1 MTNEDFSKAK
11 QIKQDLKALKDL
23 TISVGASKELIDSW
37 KNWANGEID
46 RLNKEFDK
54 LWLQMNPEFNRR
66 KLCGTDLKKG
76 IQKVFAE

>member
-46 RLNKEFDK
+46 RLNKEFDE
-54 LWLQMNPEFNRR
+54 LWLQMNPEFNR
-66 KLCGTDLKKG
+66 G
-76 IQKVFAE
+76 IYEYNKWRLDWISQ

>member
-1 MTNEDFSKAK
+1 MMKNGLNFRYRFLLLKRKRKGKGGNMTNKDFSKAK

-46 RLNKEFDK
+46 RLNKEFDE
-54 LWLQMNPEFNRR
+54 L
-66 KLCGTDLKKG
+66 
-76 IQKVFAE
+76 

>member
-23 TISVGASKELIDSW
+23 TISVGVSKELIDSW

-46 RLNKEFDK
+46 RLNKEFHE

-66 KLCGTDLKKG
+66 KYYEQFRYSIKRFLC
-76 IQKVFAE
+76 

>member
-1 MTNEDFSKAK
+1 MTIEDISKSK
-11 QIKQDLKALKDL
+11 QIIHDLKTLKDL

-46 RLNKEFDK
+46 RLNKVFDE

-66 KLCGTDLKKG
+66 KYYGMSTYLL
-76 IQKVFAE
+76 

>member
-46 RLNKEFDK
+46 RLNKEFDE
-54 LWLQMNPEFNRR
+54 LWLHMKPEFHQEMEN
-66 KLCGTDLKKG
+66 KY
-76 IQKVFAE
+76 ENN